1 MQATKNRKE
10 TRNYATTFGPLD
22 DSISLNIRTSQTR
35 KIMQE
40 REKDYQLQMDV
51 PFGCYDFHTLAEV
64 RHFITDLLTDDGAS
78 FTGICLV
85 NAIRNTYGMH
95 KLATKL
101 VRCDDMHDCFRFR
114 SPRLTFTRMCEVYGS
129 DQLFA
134 RCEGY
139 LVLHDLLCIAYDR
152 EDLRDSAL
160 SGAADIY
167 SALLE
172 VLGDEDSQD
181 LTVERFHD
189 RLASCLSDVDGI
201 KHLDARKLY
210 GIMREGE
217 DLA

>member
-1 MQATKNRKE
+1 MSVIDIQ
-10 TRNYATTFGPLD
+10 
-22 DSISLNIRTSQTR
+22 TSQVR
-35 KIMQE
+35 KIMLE

-51 PFGCYDFHTLAEV
+51 PFGCYDFQTLGEV

-78 FTGICLV
+78 FTGVCLV

-101 VRCDDMHDCFRFR
+101 VRCDDMHDCYRFR
-114 SPRLTFTRMCEVYGS
+114 SPRMSFTRMCEFYGS
-129 DQLFA
+129 DPLFA

-139 LVLHDLLCIAYDR
+139 LVLHDLLCIAFER

-160 SGAADIY
+160 LGAGHIY

-172 VLGDEDSQD
+172 VLGDEESPD
-181 LTVERFHD
+181 LTVERFYG

-201 KHLDARKLY
+201 RHLDATKLY

-217 DLA
+217 ELA